1 MILLRT
7 LTANPVLS
15 RRRAF
20 YSSWSTVWDCRTSHE
35 NPANHVVRGVR
46 GRWDKRQRRMSGY
59 GISLANPTHI
69 PDRRAECFS
78 DPVELTRGNHNE
90 QRRKSTPGS
99 VGVRVSAIPEANLN
113 VRCIGNSSQSSSRF
127 FASLIGVRALLVEG
141 ATSPFSNTLF
151 EKRLLISR
159 SDTTP

>member
-90 QRRKSTPGS
+90 QRRKRYTGLSRCQS
-99 VGVRVSAIPEANLN
+99 VSNSRGEPE
-113 VRCIGNSSQSSSRF
+113 
-127 FASLIGVRALLVEG
+127 RALHWQQQSKLLKVFREPYRREG
-141 ATSPFSNTLF
+141 PSCRRGNIPFF
-151 EKRLLISR
+151 KH
-159 SDTTP
+159 PF